1 MEILINYEKQ
11 SYCMDIE
18 YIKENYRFETLTDEH
33 DLSNFKCASD
43 DLNEFLKS
51 DALTQQKSKLNL
63 TKLVMCD
70 DAIVGYVSLL
80 TDTIPLRDIR
90 DEDTKQDIKDQLDI
104 TSKKRKLPAIKIGRF
119 AIDEKYARKGLGSEI
134 LMSILFNVKNIAE
147 NNVGLRFVT
156 VEGYATAYNFYTN
169 HNFINLKKD
178 DDKIKEKLDIIIE
191 RNPEQTFYLY
201 LDLRVLEWY
210 LSSCI
215 IPLFEFFI
223 LFCKRFNHSV

>member
-11 SYCMDIE
+11 SYIMDIE

-33 DLSNFKCASD
+33 DLSNFNCASD
-43 DLNEFLKS
+43 DLNDFLKS

-70 DAIVGYVSLL
+70 NAIVGYVSLL

-119 AIDEKYARKGLGSEI
+119 AIDEKYSHKGLGSEI
-134 LMSILFNVKNIAE
+134 LMSIIFNIKNIAE
-147 NNVGLRFVT
+147 DNVGLRFVT
-156 VEGYATAYNFYTN
+156 VEGYASAYNFYTN

-178 DDKIKEKLDIIIE
+178 DDKL
-191 RNPEQTFYLY
+191 NHP
-201 LDLRVLEWY
+201 
-210 LSSCI
+210 
-215 IPLFEFFI
+215 I
-223 LFCKRFNHSV
+223 L